1 MQQARTVS
9 RMNVVDSLGE
19 KEKRRGWAGERD
31 KWWMEDGWRKKKRGL
46 EREEGSTVFTLTFR
60 PDEIAWQVSQLPPQ

>member
-1 MQQARTVS
+1 
-9 RMNVVDSLGE
+9 
-19 KEKRRGWAGERD
+19 
-31 KWWMEDGWRKKKRGL
+31 MEDGWRKKKRGL